1 MFQKKK
7 MQQIQYYAHE
17 HCFAHENDADQYHQL
32 KFYRNQKTFNLEPME
47 DVILVL
53 TNCGANWFRQ
63 GVLHDMVYVNG
74 RFEFAKTSSKQL
86 CLYIRNYSDQAC
98 IHVEAGSQ
106 MSSLLNRPEIIY
118 KMTSIP
124 RDFLCPSPQVDVEI
138 DAGWTSNA
146 ENVVDESDISEILHI
161 RIGKTF

>member
-1 MFQKKK
+1 

-17 HCFAHENDADQYHQL
+17 LCFAHEKEADQYHQL
-32 KFYRNQKTFNLEPME
+32 KFYRNQKAFNLEPME

-63 GVLHDMVYVNG
+63 GILHDMVYVNG
-74 RFEFAKTSSKQL
+74 KFEFAQTSSKQL
-86 CLYIRNYSDQAC
+86 CLYIRNYSDQAH
-98 IHVEAGSQ
+98 IQVEKGSQ

-118 KMTSIP
+118 KMVSLP
-124 RDFLCPSPQVDVEI
+124 RNFLCPSRGVDAEI

-146 ENVVDESDISEILHI
+146 ENLDDGIDIPEIYVVEI
-161 RIGKTF
+161 K